1 MFFHGQKGNSRFL
14 FQSVDEC
21 VSGVKDLPP
30 RKQLCRIKVH
40 INCVQFSGYLYSFEI
55 RPFCNLMLQGMIS
68 ISVAIDVDLVS
79 EPGSSFTSM
88 QSTSSNSFAFW
99 SVWKLNQRSGHFYLG
114 LIHRDVPPNYL

>member
-1 MFFHGQKGNSRFL
+1 MFFHGQKGNSKFL

-79 EPGSSFTSM
+79 EPGSSTAQACNQHRQIHLHSG
-88 QSTSSNSFAFW
+88 QSGN
-99 SVWKLNQRSGHFYLG
+99 
-114 LIHRDVPPNYL
+114 